1 MAEAQ
6 DTRDWQAGV
15 DAGLVR
21 RLQRPLRRSAAVA
34 CAWAREALAR
44 AQLGELPLLTSWSL
58 RWGLNEAALAG
69 LRPVVHAISEGSER
83 AEAAPRIA
91 AVAGRPVA
99 ASGAAAIVA
108 VARRADALEPG
119 RAMTPGP
126 RGEAGA
132 PGASGSRV
140 VTEVVQGSPAAGSLD
155 LRVDPALLVA
165 PAVSEAAAREVAAQ
179 RSATARVNEGHA
191 MPARP
196 RTRPRLVTPM
206 DLARE
211 QADAV
216 RIAATIAAAA
226 AERGAVATER
236 GAVATERGAV
246 ATERGAVATERGAVA
261 TERGAV
267 ATEHV
272 PAPEGSGL
280 PRVAAMEQ
288 VEPAAAIVAAT
299 SGRPARAMEAP
310 VDGAGT
316 PVVSAAPATPNAA
329 PPIVRGSE
337 PTALLVEASAAIVH
351 THERSPAPRRVST
364 PASPGAAPRVR
375 ARVLATPIATALL
388 DGPQLAAAARPRVS
402 VPAPTQ
408 PGSPELTGLV
418 TAPVGPTSAPAARG
432 DRMDLGLPTAVATSV
447 SPQPA
452 AASSPA
458 PRPVAARVE
467 TSQLDIPAIAQAV
480 QRHLERE
487 LRWER
492 ERRGGRS

>member
-69 LRPVVHAISEGSER
+69 LRPVVHAIGEGRER
-83 AEAAPRIA
+83 ADAAPRIA

-108 VARRADALEPG
+108 VARRADAPGPG
-119 RAMTPGP
+119 RASGGAMTVGP

-140 VTEVVQGSPAAGSLD
+140 VTEVVQGSPAAGPLD

-165 PAVSEAAAREVAAQ
+165 SAASEVAASEVAAP
-179 RSATARVNEGHA
+179 RSATPRVTEGHA
-191 MPARP
+191 MPPRP

-216 RIAATIAAAA
+216 RIAATIAVAA

-236 GAVATERGAV
+236 EPAPTER
-246 ATERGAVATERGAVA
+246 E
-261 TERGAV
+261 
-267 ATEHV
+267 
-272 PAPEGSGL
+272 PAPTQGSGL
-280 PRVAAMEQ
+280 PRVAATEQ
-288 VEPAAAIVAAT
+288 VGTAAAIVAAT
-299 SGRPARAMEAP
+299 GERPARAMAAP

-316 PVVSAAPATPNAA
+316 PVVGAAAATPNAA

-337 PTALLVEASAAIVH
+337 PTALPVAASAAIVH
-351 THERSPAPRRVST
+351 THERSPAPRREAT

-402 VPAPTQ
+402 VPAPAQ

-418 TAPVGPTSAPAARG
+418 AAPVGPTSAQAARG